1 LGFTA
6 AYSYKKWSATTV
18 LRANLENYVYD
29 NVSSNLGSGANINDQ
44 AVLVINNAPVDFFN
58 TNFLLKQ
65 LRSDY
70 YIKNASFLKMDNV
83 NLSYNLG
90 KFIRNSNASMS
101 ISATVQNVFTITN
114 YKGVDPEISN
124 GIDDRFY
131 PRPRTYVLGVNVS
144 F

>member
-1 LGFTA
+1 
-6 AYSYKKWSATTV
+6 
-18 LRANLENYVYD
+18 
-29 NVSSNLGSGANINDQ
+29 LGSGANINDQ